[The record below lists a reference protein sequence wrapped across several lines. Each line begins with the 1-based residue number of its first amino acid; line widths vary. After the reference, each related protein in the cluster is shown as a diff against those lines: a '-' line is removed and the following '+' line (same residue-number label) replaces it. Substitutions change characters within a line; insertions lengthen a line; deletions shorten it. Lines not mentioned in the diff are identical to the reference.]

1 MKYYVIKVDV
11 YDEENTQS
19 YILDTLLFSDE
30 ESAKN
35 YLDSKKDWV
44 KEQHW
49 TAKMDKVLLGNYN
62 IDDRHGY
69 LFISDIFSG
78 QSLEIGTVEVQE
90 PQDENPMTKEFQLP
104 YMVITREDIEIRG
117 YSVAKLTDDDMEC
130 IAGSM
135 SKAITE
141 WEADWHNALDS
152 ALQNNNVPLI
162 EDELEEEE
170 MED

>member
-35 YLDSKKDWV
+35 YLDSKKEFV
-44 KEQHW
+44 VQQHW
-49 TAKMDKVLLGNYN
+49 TANKKSDSCDV
-62 IDDRHGY
+62 DDRHGY
-69 LFISDIFSG
+69 LMIHEPYTG
-78 QSLEIGTVEVQE
+78 QSLEIGTVEVKEQ
-90 PQDENPMTKEFQLP
+90 QDENPMTREFQLP
-104 YMVITREDIEIRG
+104 YMVITREDIEYRG

-162 EDELEEEE
+162 EDELDEEE